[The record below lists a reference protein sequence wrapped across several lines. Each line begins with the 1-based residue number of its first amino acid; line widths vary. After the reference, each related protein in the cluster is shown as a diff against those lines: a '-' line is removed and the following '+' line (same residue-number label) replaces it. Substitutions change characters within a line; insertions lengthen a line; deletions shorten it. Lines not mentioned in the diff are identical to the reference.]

1 MLAFSI
7 LRMVI
12 VRIPEDH
19 GWVPTYPTSGTAI
32 EFQFL
37 SLFVIVS
44 FLKVRV
50 RARARKAVSVRSLR
64 VRSQIMG
71 RIDTL
76 CRCEPKAVPDAAAPV
91 RRCAES
97 APSRP

>member
-1 MLAFSI
+1 MLMLASSI

-19 GWVPTYPTSGTAI
+19 GWVPAYPTSGTAI

-50 RARARKAVSVRSLR
+50 RARARKAVSVRSQLVAGDQREAPNFGESENINNLNATLR
-64 VRSQIMG
+64 WTG
-71 RIDTL
+71 R
-76 CRCEPKAVPDAAAPV
+76 
-91 RRCAES
+91 RRG
-97 APSRP
+97 R